1 MTVDLL
7 LVGNGP
13 GELTGWIHPVA
24 SAARQLAPTDL
35 RLTLV
40 LSPTQFAGGREVD
53 VVKSWALFDRIVT
66 PPEVTRLVLGVGT
79 IPIGPQASVIHLGG
93 DLWFSARI
101 ARRLGAPAGAFA
113 ETPLILRRHR
123 AFVRI
128 FATSEDLA
136 AYLRAQ
142 GVPAERITVT
152 GDPRVDA
159 VLGGRHSPRNAL
171 QPSQHAMEASASSAG
186 GANGG
191 EERVAILAGS
201 RDRYFQTLVP
211 YFMHAAHAIAIRRP
225 HITFHIITAEFLSPE
240 VITAM
245 REEVRQR
252 WPTLRVVWVRE
263 DPWGAL
269 ARADLTLTIP
279 GTNTVELAI
288 LGAPFAVIVP
298 VEVLDRVPTEGLLE
312 YVGRLP
318 GLGRLIK
325 REAARRYFARP
336 RLLALPNLRAGHA
349 IVPEWI
355 GRWTPSELAN
365 RVGELLDDAPR
376 RAAMQVALRQVYP
389 ASGGAAAAIAEHAL
403 ALARTRRVEKS

>member
-24 SAARQLAPTDL
+24 SVARQLAPTDL

-53 VVKSWALFDRIVT
+53 VVKSWALFDHIVT

-113 ETPLILRRHR
+113 ETPLILRRHQ

-128 FATSEDLA
+128 FAASEDLA
-136 AYLRAQ
+136 AHLRAH
-142 GVPAERITVT
+142 GVSAERITVT

-159 VLGGRHSPRNAL
+159 VLGGPHPRRRAPL
-171 QPSQHAMEASASSAG
+171 PSRLPMEASASSAG
-186 GANGG
+186 GANAG

-201 RDRYFQTLVP
+201 RDRYFRALIP
-211 YFMHAAHAIAIRRP
+211 YFMRAASAIATRRP
-225 HITFHIITAEFLSPE
+225 GVTFDVITAEFLSPE

-245 REEVRQR
+245 QQDIRQR
-252 WPTLRVVWVRE
+252 WPELRVVCNGGPAGIRRA
-263 DPWGAL
+263 PPRPGPTHQ
-269 ARADLTLTIP
+269 ARSRAPVLRTPTTRRAPQSP
-279 GTNTVELAI
+279 GRT
-288 LGAPFAVIVP
+288 
-298 VEVLDRVPTEGLLE
+298 RH
-312 YVGRLP
+312 
-318 GLGRLIK
+318 
-325 REAARRYFARP
+325 RP
-336 RLLALPNLRAGHA
+336 R
-349 IVPEWI
+349 V
-355 GRWTPSELAN
+355 
-365 RVGELLDDAPR
+365 D
-376 RAAMQVALRQVYP
+376 RQVDP
-389 ASGGAAAAIAEHAL
+389 Q
-403 ALARTRRVEKS
+403 RTGEPRWRVA